1 MFRKRDSEIIDY
13 TDRGKNIPEIKTNY
27 KMSKDGFVEFTG
39 EALNQSTG
47 NTTPSLSNSNKS
59 MPSFDFLDSPAPSVS
74 SGNPQSIS
82 SGFDF
87 LESTSNL
94 DSNPIGNINTNLDSS
109 GEIEDIKR
117 MVKNVSSMTNDNS
130 NELYRLIQRIEAIER
145 KLKLI

>member
-1 MFRKRDSEIIDY
+1 
-13 TDRGKNIPEIKTNY
+13 
-27 KMSKDGFVEFTG
+27 
-39 EALNQSTG
+39 
-47 NTTPSLSNSNKS
+47 
-59 MPSFDFLDSPAPSVS
+59 VS